1 MKTHADNLDPLKLA
15 YNCPAEWQ
23 DMEGDDRVRYC
34 RLCHLNVYN
43 ISAMKREEAA
53 ELVRNHEGRLC
64 VTFFRRADGTVLT
77 RDCPVGLRMARRGLA
92 KIGVAV
98 AAMIAIT
105 LQLLVVLVRRD
116 SNSEREG
123 QALLDRAKTELM
135 EASAP
140 ARPSISKDHLEQLRS
155 LGYVGTN

>member
-1 MKTHADNLDPLKLA
+1 M
-15 YNCPAEWQ
+15 
-23 DMEGDDRVRYC
+23 
-34 RLCHLNVYN
+34 
-43 ISAMKREEAA
+43 
-53 ELVRNHEGRLC
+53 
-64 VTFFRRADGTVLT
+64 TFFRRSDGTVLT

-105 LQLLVVLVRRD
+105 LQLLVDFGRRD

-123 QALLDRAKTELM
+123 QAFLDRAETGLTEV
-135 EASAP
+135 AAP